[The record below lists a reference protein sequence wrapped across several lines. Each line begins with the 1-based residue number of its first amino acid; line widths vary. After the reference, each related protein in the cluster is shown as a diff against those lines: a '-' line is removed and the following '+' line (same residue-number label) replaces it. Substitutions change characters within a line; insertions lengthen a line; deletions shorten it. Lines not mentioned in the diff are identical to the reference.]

1 MAGPSF
7 GRPPNL
13 TMPRPRAKVSN
24 QCPGGGALGLLGF
37 PYFLTRP
44 NLKVFNLART
54 REPMMP
60 LRAMLNI
67 MLHFA
72 LWPLVGAGLF
82 VLPLGLS
89 EGPIFLGAGVGA
101 VLRAAVAMIRKEE
114 SRGYFIT
121 YFLFGPVL
129 IFEGLKLLGWV

>member
-1 MAGPSF
+1 
-7 GRPPNL
+7 
-13 TMPRPRAKVSN
+13 
-24 QCPGGGALGLLGF
+24 
-37 PYFLTRP
+37 
-44 NLKVFNLART
+44 
-54 REPMMP
+54 MP